1 MDTKDDDIFKI
12 AITGPPV
19 ILTILTF
26 AGILGLLFP
35 EHTTMPTYGYVAWV
49 FFVMFL
55 CGFGAMSAFVLTLWI
70 ESLILKKW
78 LGQDR
83 AMEIFQ
89 NITCVGRMKW
99 LFRLLRIRR

>member
-12 AITGPPV
+12 AITGPPP
-19 ILTILTF
+19 ILSVVTF
-26 AGILGLLFP
+26 AGILRLLLP

-49 FFVMFL
+49 LFVMFL
-55 CGFGAMSAFVLTLWI
+55 CVFGAMSAFVLTLWI
-70 ESLILKKW
+70 ESLILKRG

-83 AMEIFQ
+83 AMNVFQ
-89 NITCVGRMKW
+89 NITCVCRMKW